1 MTNKNNRKLFGH
13 YIQLVVIKVFAN
25 LQAEVSRHYLN
36 YLWWVFE
43 PLLHMLVFYV
53 VFGLLLQRGTENFV
67 AYLLTGLI
75 PWLWFNKSISNS
87 MMSIVQGRGLMM
99 QVHLPKIILPTIVIF
114 QDFVKQMIVM
124 ALLILFLWL
133 YGIPLN
139 IHWTA
144 LPFIMLTQLFF
155 ICACS
160 YFVASL
166 IPFLPDLKFLV
177 VAGLQMMMFCSG
189 VFYSTDI
196 IPPQYRQL
204 FFMNPMANLIGN
216 YRNIFLYGLWPDWP
230 ALLLI
235 FSLSL
240 VFILI
245 MFLMIKKL
253 DYIYPRVV
261 L

>member
-1 MTNKNNRKLFGH
+1 MFRH
-13 YIQLVVIKVFAN
+13 YVQLVTIKVIAN
-25 LQAEVSRHYLN
+25 LQAEVSHHYLN
-36 YLWWVFE
+36 YLWWVLE
-43 PLLHMLVFYV
+43 PLLHMLIFYI

-75 PWLWFNKSISNS
+75 PWLWFNRTILNS

-124 ALLILFLWL
+124 ALLLLFLWL

-144 LPFIMLTQLFF
+144 LPLLILTQLVL

-160 YFVASL
+160 YFVAAL
-166 IPFLPDLKFLV
+166 IPFLPDFKFLV
-177 VAGLQMMMFCSG
+177 SAGLQMLMFCSG

-196 IPPQYRQL
+196 IPQQYRQF
-204 FFMNPMANLIGN
+204 FFMNPIANVINN
-216 YRNIFLYGLWPDWP
+216 YRNIFLYSQWPDWH
-230 ALLLI
+230 ALILI
-235 FSLSL
+235 FL
-240 VFILI
+240 VSFVFVLI
-245 MFLMIKKL
+245 MALIIKKL

>member
-1 MTNKNNRKLFGH
+1 MLHH
-13 YIQLVVIKVFAN
+13 YVQLVTIKVIAN

-36 YLWWVFE
+36 YLWWVLE
-43 PLLHMLVFYV
+43 PLLHMLIFYI

-75 PWLWFNKSISNS
+75 PWLWFNRTISNS

-114 QDFVKQMIVM
+114 QDVVKQTIVM
-124 ALLILFLWL
+124 VLLILFLWL

-139 IHWTA
+139 IYWTA
-144 LPFIMLTQLFF
+144 LPVIIVTQLIF

-160 YFVASL
+160 YFVAAL
-166 IPFLPDLKFLV
+166 IPFLPDFKFLV
-177 VAGLQMMMFCSG
+177 AAGLQMLMFCSG
-189 VFYSTDI
+189 VFYSTDV
-196 IPPQYRQL
+196 IPQQYRQL
-204 FFMNPMANLIGN
+204 FFMNPMANLINN
-216 YRNIFLYGLWPDWP
+216 YRNIFLYGQWPDWH

-235 FSLSL
+235 SLISF

-245 MFLMIKKL
+245 MILIIKKL